1 MNRKIRIGYWDKSFT
16 KPLRYPGQS
25 HLILTAPARSGK
37 GRDILI
43 PALLEYEGS
52 CIVIDPKGELAC
64 VTAMHRAR
72 NLGQRVLLLNPFHVW
87 PEYLGT
93 LPHIGFNPMRGLD
106 PAAESFG
113 ADCDSLAEAI
123 VTHDALSHEAHFTDS
138 ARQLVSGVIMRLA
151 SARLRAY
158 GPDLVSL
165 YKVISGSGTVF
176 QFAQD
181 AVATEDIL
189 VGGRLGRFA
198 AEGAEENRE
207 IVSINSTAITQCGFI
222 GNNAIKETLRGAASG
237 EPELRFS
244 DLRHTP
250 TTVYLILPLRYLASC
265 AKWFRLVIAAALAD
279 LLREEDRGPVPVL
292 CIMDEFAQLGVLKV
306 ISDCMGMAA
315 GMGLQLFP
323 ILQDLSQLQE
333 MYPRRWE
340 TFLAN
345 SGAQIWFAPR
355 DQTTAEYVS
364 QRCGDSEVVEMSK
377 SVSMQPF
384 TPNQRNV
391 WERINVNVGYG
402 KRPRRFLL
410 PHEVAA
416 LGGDEMLVF
425 AEGIKGVIRGAR
437 RSYLVTP
444 EFQGLYGPNP
454 YHLDPNA
461 QAVRVREQA
470 RAEFRQWK
478 EAGQRRR

>member
-1 MNRKIRIGYWDKSFT
+1 M
-16 KPLRYPGQS
+16 
-25 HLILTAPARSGK
+25 
-37 GRDILI
+37 
-43 PALLEYEGS
+43 
-52 CIVIDPKGELAC
+52 
-64 VTAMHRAR
+64 
-72 NLGQRVLLLNPFHVW
+72 
-87 PEYLGT
+87 
-93 LPHIGFNPMRGLD
+93 
-106 PAAESFG
+106 
-113 ADCDSLAEAI
+113 
-123 VTHDALSHEAHFTDS
+123 
-138 ARQLVSGVIMRLA
+138 
-151 SARLRAY
+151 
-158 GPDLVSL
+158 
-165 YKVISGSGTVF
+165 
-176 QFAQD
+176 
-181 AVATEDIL
+181 
-189 VGGRLGRFA
+189 
-198 AEGAEENRE
+198 
-207 IVSINSTAITQCGFI
+207 
-222 GNNAIKETLRGAASG
+222 
-237 EPELRFS
+237 
-244 DLRHTP
+244 
-250 TTVYLILPLRYLASC
+250 
-265 AKWFRLVIAAALAD
+265 
-279 LLREEDRGPVPVL
+279 PVL

-364 QRCGDSEVVEMSK
+364 QRCGDAEVVEMSK